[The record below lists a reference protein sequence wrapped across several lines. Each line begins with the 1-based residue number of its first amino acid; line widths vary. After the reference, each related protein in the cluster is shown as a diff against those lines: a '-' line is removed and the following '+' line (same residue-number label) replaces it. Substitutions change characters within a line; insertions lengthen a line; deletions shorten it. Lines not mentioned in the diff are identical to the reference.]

1 MAEKEYDNPTMQN
14 LRLQI
19 DKLKNADL
27 LPHPTPEVGRA
38 VIWHKGGDVDIEVAA
53 IVLARVAP
61 GQVTLMVCEPNTQ
74 PRTVT
79 GVFFEK
85 YPLQEDQKVAIL
97 KRTGTWGYCA
107 GDKATQ
113 AHYEMHRKQIAAR
126 IDGLNN
132 SLRLE
137 LEKAIRMEQALK
149 SPPEPI
155 KGKAKGDVANAS
167 A

>member
-1 MAEKEYDNPTMQN
+1 MAEKDYDNQTMRD
-14 LRLQI
+14 LRAQV
-19 DKLKNADL
+19 DKLKNTEL
-27 LPHPTPEVGRA
+27 LPLPTPEIGRA
-38 VIWHKGGDVDIEVAA
+38 VIWHKGGDQDSVVAA
-53 IVLARVAP
+53 IVVARVAP
-61 GQVTLMVCEPNTQ
+61 GQITLMVCEPNTQ
-74 PRTVT
+74 PRTVA

-85 YPLQEDQKVAIL
+85 FPLHEDQKVAIL
-97 KRTGTWGYCA
+97 KRTGTWGYCD
-107 GDKATQ
+107 GDKPTQ
-113 AHYEMHRKQIAAR
+113 GHLELHRKQIQTR

-149 SPPEPI
+149 SPPEPV